1 MTKLIWSPEH
11 GQQLKQ
17 LREAA
22 GLSVAEL
29 ATQHALSKG
38 HVAQLE
44 DGGNSAFYT
53 AEIKFTVGRKLMR
66 GFGHDIARLHEAM
79 INESQQPA
87 YRPAAA

>member
-1 MTKLIWSPEH
+1 MTKLIWTPEH

-22 GLSVAEL
+22 GLSVSEL

-38 HVAQLE
+38 HVVQLE

-66 GFGHDIARLHEAM
+66 GFGHDIARLNETMVNEALLTV
-79 INESQQPA
+79 NTPA
-87 YRPAAA
+87 TA

>member
-1 MTKLIWSPEH
+1 MAKLHWTNEH

-22 GLSVAEL
+22 GVTVAEL

-38 HVAQLE
+38 HVMQLE
-44 DGGNSAFYT
+44 EGGDSAFYT

-66 GFGHDIARLHEAM
+66 SFGQDIARPQDFMLPTY
-79 INESQQPA
+79 SPS
-87 YRPAAA
+87 AA

>member
-1 MTKLIWSPEH
+1 MTKLIWTPEH

-38 HVAQLE
+38 HVVQLE
-44 DGGNSAFYT
+44 DGGQQRFLHGGNQ
-53 AEIKFTVGRKLMR
+53 IHR
-66 GFGHDIARLHEAM
+66 GPQADARLWPRHC
-79 INESQQPA
+79 PT
-87 YRPAAA
+87 P